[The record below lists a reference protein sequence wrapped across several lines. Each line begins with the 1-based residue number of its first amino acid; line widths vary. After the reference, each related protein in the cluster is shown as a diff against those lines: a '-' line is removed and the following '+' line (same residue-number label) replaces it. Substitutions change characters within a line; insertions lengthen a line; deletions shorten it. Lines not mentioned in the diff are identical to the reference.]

1 MVRATGR
8 LLVRI
13 VSAAVA
19 LALVVV
25 GAYVLFDVLRAAVM
39 AVAFLIVGYVAWRI
53 VRSMNR

>member
-25 GAYVLFDVLRAAVM
+25 GAYVLFDVLRAAVT